1 MEKHNR
7 DPNNFRDKED
17 KLEDKTWFQTP
28 QQLNYNQLLNLTA
41 LLATGME
48 YQFKSYLRQ
57 YNNIAV
63 HKILLTFNNLKLL
76 K

>member
-1 MEKHNR
+1 MVEKHNR
-7 DPNNFRDKED
+7 DSNNFRDKED

-48 YQFKSYLRQ
+48 CQFKSYLQQ
-57 YNNIAV
+57 YIAV